1 MDRMLYVAMT
11 GARQILHAQSLNN
24 QNLANVS
31 TTGFRRDLAA
41 FNSQPVVGEGLPTRV
56 YAMAERAGVD
66 TTPGQ
71 ISTTGRELDVAVDGE
86 GWIGVQAP
94 DGKAAYTRA
103 GDLRLTANGML
114 TTGTGLPVLGNSG
127 PIAIPPADKIA
138 IGNDG
143 TISIVPQGGQSA
155 TLVEVDRIRL
165 VKSDS
170 RQLEKDRFGLMRQQN
185 GQPAPQDASVR
196 LVAGALEG
204 SNVNTADALV
214 NMIGLARQFELQIKM
229 MNTASDNASAT
240 NQLLR
245 LE

>member
-1 MDRMLYVAMT
+1 
-11 GARQILHAQSLNN
+11 
-24 QNLANVS
+24 
-31 TTGFRRDLAA
+31 
-41 FNSQPVVGEGLPTRV
+41 
-56 YAMAERAGVD
+56 
-66 TTPGQ
+66 
-71 ISTTGRELDVAVDGE
+71 VAVDGE

-103 GDLRLTANGML
+103 GDLRLTTNGML